1 MGTEDKRSLCWVS
14 VEILVDSFK
23 DLITGKI
30 FVNALSFRNMQK
42 ITPMFNT
49 IKQVSN
55 IKKDLLHDRC
65 FLKKLYSVSYWC
77 IPTHSLKRRE
87 NSVNLLQQTKV
98 YCSSLP
104 WGKKQQQQMTGE
116 ETGDGYS
123 RDITMTYT
131 LISLIWQNTKQNKN
145 ITMGRVMASFIA
157 MKPEWRVLY
166 SNLHYRIRIYDQI
179 IIGA

>member
-65 FLKKLYSVSYWC
+65 FLKKLYSVSY
-77 IPTHSLKRRE
+77 
-87 NSVNLLQQTKV
+87 
-98 YCSSLP
+98 
-104 WGKKQQQQMTGE
+104 
-116 ETGDGYS
+116 
-123 RDITMTYT
+123 
-131 LISLIWQNTKQNKN
+131 
-145 ITMGRVMASFIA
+145 
-157 MKPEWRVLY
+157 
-166 SNLHYRIRIYDQI
+166 
-179 IIGA
+179 